1 MALVYCIAAITKR
14 LSKKILMIKRGSSWA
29 SIVIDLPGQYHLRK
43 ASNHQKWLQFI
54 VIKGSTKCH
63 KTYHRFYNSHLIRG
77 QYQLTERPTLI
88 NNWEATYF
96 DFDEE
101 KLEQIVDEGRHWELN
116 CLFWM
121 TVGLVHEK
129 MI

>member
-29 SIVIDLPGQYHLRK
+29 SVVIDLPGQYHLRK

-63 KTYHRFYNSHLIRG
+63 KPIIAFI
-77 QYQLTERPTLI
+77 
-88 NNWEATYF
+88 
-96 DFDEE
+96 
-101 KLEQIVDEGRHWELN
+101 IVI
-116 CLFWM
+116 LF
-121 TVGLVHEK
+121 VDS
-129 MI
+129 IS